1 MTEINRRKVQIETGE
16 KTIKKLMKG
25 IEESEKEKERLNAQK
40 ESLKIVFKE
49 IEQKA
54 FVVQENYN
62 KTQKVKPNR
71 TIVSLRSV

>member
-16 KTIKKLMKG
+16 KTIKKLRKG

-40 ESLKIVFKE
+40 ESLKVAFKE

-62 KTQKVKPNR
+62 KTQKVKPNQ